1 MTDVTVEARRRVKQ
15 EDLEGLEQRIAAAAA
30 EMEADVKAARVSAA
44 VAKQRVALLAARE
57 ETNQAILQT
66 TGGILVATRTMVD
79 GLRELF
85 VHYAALRKQ
94 TTDLKQKIPSDWGPF
109 QIIVRY
115 GYLLGAE
122 LSKVAGYTNE
132 LGTLKW
138 SLHGS
143 FPAGD
148 DWVAR
153 ERKILGMRDE
163 K

>member
-1 MTDVTVEARRRVKQ
+1 MTDVNVEARRRVKQ
-15 EDLEGLEQRIAAAAA
+15 EDSDTLAIRIADAAA
-30 EMEADVKAARVSAA
+30 EMAEDVRQARVREGL
-44 VAKQRVALLAARE
+44 AKQRVALLAEHEA
-57 ETNQAILQT
+57 TKQSILQT
-66 TGGILVATRTMVD
+66 TGDVMVSVRTMVD

-94 TTDLKQKIPSDWGPF
+94 KTDLTQKVPTDWSPF

-115 GYLLGAE
+115 GYLVGAE

-143 FPAGD
+143 YPAGA
-148 DWVAR
+148 DWVKR

-163 K
+163 Q